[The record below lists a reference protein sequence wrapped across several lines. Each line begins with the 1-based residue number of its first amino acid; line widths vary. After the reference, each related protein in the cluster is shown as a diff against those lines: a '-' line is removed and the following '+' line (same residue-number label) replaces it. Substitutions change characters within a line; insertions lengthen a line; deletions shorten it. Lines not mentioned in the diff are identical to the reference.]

1 MIILYHP
8 LPLCLMLEDNSE
20 TVKTKQLENLN
31 DNSKNVFF
39 KIFWWLTNYGI
50 LLVNK
55 IDDQVQ
61 DDGSKQIPAGI
72 YPFKVSNRNTRTRC
86 EICRS

>member
-1 MIILYHP
+1 MVKHTQTICRLFPTNCLSEFDHFVESTLKVLTIFLIILYHP

-39 KIFWWLTNYGI
+39 KIF
-50 LLVNK
+50 
-55 IDDQVQ
+55 
-61 DDGSKQIPAGI
+61 
-72 YPFKVSNRNTRTRC
+72 
-86 EICRS
+86 